1 MLNTEI
7 HIQKISNLNISD
19 KGLENAV
26 RKLQDSPELFPFQI
40 DFTKK
45 TIHFVQMNKQAYKN
59 SFFILL
65 PGDGPGFLKGKNPIS
80 IELSEVINT
89 FNNKKPYLN
98 KSAIIYNHGF
108 CCSTLLVRLLEE
120 SHKIISLKEPP
131 LLNALKHFLENN
143 DAIDIKE
150 TIFSLHN
157 RTFYSNE
164 KALWKPSDY
173 AFDLIDETQKLNIP
187 SILLYS
193 PLREYIA
200 SCSKDKRR
208 EWIKNRAD
216 YVKIC
221 ASLNIDL
228 SKIDIKKTSIQ
239 ATLYWCSFAKKFIF
253 HSKNSKNLA
262 ALSSSTLLNNSQIT
276 DAVGKHLGLNKK
288 FNIFKKRN
296 TKKLLSTYAKTD
308 NYEFNADIRNQQ
320 LCKIIQNNINDIEES
335 EELATQIMNKS
346 MQEFQFDNEI
356 I

>member
-7 HIQKISNLNISD
+7 HIQKISNLNIGD
-19 KGLENAV
+19 KALENAV
-26 RKLQDSPELFPFQI
+26 KKLRDSPELFPFQI

-45 TIHFVQMNKQAYKN
+45 TIHFVQMDKQAYKN

-80 IELSEVINT
+80 IELSEIIDT
-89 FNNKKPYLN
+89 FKSEKPFLN

-108 CCSTLLVRLLEE
+108 CCSTLLARLLEE

-150 TIFSLHN
+150 TILSLHN
-157 RTFYSNE
+157 RTFDNNE

-173 AFDLIDETQKLNIP
+173 AFDLIDETQELNIP

-200 SCSKDKRR
+200 SCLKDKRR
-208 EWIKNRAD
+208 EWIKNRAN

-221 ASLNIDL
+221 ASFNMDL
-228 SKIDIKKTSIQ
+228 SEIDIQKTSIQ
-239 ATLYWCSFAKKFIF
+239 ATLYWCNFAKKFIF
-253 HSKNSKNLA
+253 HSNNSKNLA
-262 ALSSSTLLNNSQIT
+262 ALSSSTLLNNPDIT
-276 DAVGKHLGLNKK
+276 DAVGKHLELNKK
-288 FNIFKKRN
+288 LNIFKKRN
-296 TKKLLSTYAKTD
+296 VRKLLSTYVKTD

-320 LCKIIQNNINDIEES
+320 LSKIIQSNIYDIEEA
-335 EELATQIMNKS
+335 EELASQIVNKS
-346 MQEFQFDNEI
+346 MRDFQFDNEVF
-356 I
+356 

>member
-7 HIQKISNLNISD
+7 YIQKISNLNIGD
-19 KGLENAV
+19 KALENAV
-26 RKLQDSPELFPFQI
+26 KKLRDSPELFPFQI

-45 TIHFVQMNKQAYKN
+45 TIHFIQMDKKAYKN
-59 SFFILL
+59 SFFILS

-80 IELSEVINT
+80 IKLSEIINT
-89 FNNKKPYLN
+89 FKSKKPFLN

-108 CCSTLLVRLLEE
+108 CCSTLLTRLLEE

-157 RTFYSNE
+157 RTFFHNE
-164 KALWKPSDY
+164 KVLWKPSDY

-208 EWIKNRAD
+208 EWIKNRAN

-221 ASLNIDL
+221 ASFNMDL
-228 SKIDIKKTSIQ
+228 SEIDIQKTSIQ
-239 ATLYWCSFAKKFIF
+239 ATLYWCNFAKKFIF
-253 HSKNSKNLA
+253 HSNNSKNLA
-262 ALSSSTLLNNSQIT
+262 ALSSSTLLNNPDIT

-296 TKKLLSTYAKTD
+296 VRKLLSTYVKTD

-320 LCKIIQNNINDIEES
+320 LSKIIQNNIYDIEEA
-335 EELATQIMNKS
+335 EELASQIMSKS
-346 MQEFQFDNEI
+346 MQNFQFDNEI
-356 I
+356 F

>member
-1 MLNTEI
+1 MLESKI
-7 HIQKISNLNISD
+7 HIQKISNFKISD
-19 KGLENAV
+19 KGLKNAIK
-26 RKLQDSPELFPFQI
+26 KLCYSPELFPYQI

-45 TIHFVQMNKQAYKN
+45 TISFIQMDKQAYKK

-80 IELSEVINT
+80 IDLSEIIDV
-89 FNNKKPYLN
+89 FNGEPYLN

-108 CCSTLLVRLLEE
+108 CCSTLLARLLEE

-131 LLNALKHFLENN
+131 LLNTLKHFLENN

-150 TIFSLHN
+150 TIFGLHN
-157 RTFYSNE
+157 RTFCNNE
-164 KALWKPSDY
+164 RALWKPSDY

-200 SCSKDKRR
+200 SCLKDKRR

-221 ASLNIDL
+221 ASFNIDL
-228 SKIDIKKTSIQ
+228 SEIDIQKTSIQ
-239 ATLYWCSFAKKFIF
+239 ATLYWCNFAKKFIC
-253 HSKNSKNLA
+253 HSKNGDNLA
-262 ALSSSTLLNNSQIT
+262 ALNSSTLLNNPQII

-296 TKKLLSTYAKTD
+296 TKKLLSTYVKTD
-308 NYEFNADIRNQQ
+308 NYEFNAEIRNQQ
-320 LCKIIQNNINDIEES
+320 LSKIIKKNIYDIEES
-335 EELATQIMNKS
+335 EELASQIVNKS
-346 MQEFQFDNEI
+346 LQNFGFDNEI
-356 I
+356 F

>member
-7 HIQKISNLNISD
+7 HIQKISNLNIGD
-19 KGLENAV
+19 KALENAV
-26 RKLQDSPELFPFQI
+26 KKLRDSPELFPFQI

-45 TIHFVQMNKQAYKN
+45 TIHFIQMDKKAYKN
-59 SFFILL
+59 SFFILS

-80 IELSEVINT
+80 IKLSEIINT
-89 FNNKKPYLN
+89 FKSKKPFLN

-108 CCSTLLVRLLEE
+108 CCSTLLTRLLEE

-157 RTFYSNE
+157 RTFYHNE

-208 EWIKNRAD
+208 EWIKNRAN
-216 YVKIC
+216 YGKIC
-221 ASLNIDL
+221 ASFNMDL
-228 SKIDIKKTSIQ
+228 SEIDIQKTSIQ
-239 ATLYWCSFAKKFIF
+239 ATLYWCNFAKKFIF
-253 HSKNSKNLA
+253 HSNNSKNLA
-262 ALSSSTLLNNSQIT
+262 ALSSSTLLNNPDIT

-296 TKKLLSTYAKTD
+296 VRKLLSTYVKTD

-320 LCKIIQNNINDIEES
+320 LSKIIQNNIYDIEEA
-335 EELATQIMNKS
+335 EELASQIMSKS
-346 MQEFQFDNEI
+346 MQNFQFDNEI
-356 I
+356 F

>member
-1 MLNTEI
+1 MLETKI
-7 HIQKISNLNISD
+7 HIQNISNLNISD
-19 KGLENAV
+19 KSLENNV
-26 RKLQDSPELFPFQI
+26 KKLLDSPALFPFQI
-40 DFTKK
+40 DFIKN
-45 TIHFVQMNKQAYKN
+45 TIHFIQMDKQAYKN
-59 SFFILL
+59 SFFILS

-80 IELSEVINT
+80 IELSEIIDA
-89 FNNKKPYLN
+89 FNEKPYLN

-108 CCSTLLVRLLEE
+108 CCSTLLARLLEE

-143 DAIDIKE
+143 DAMDIKE
-150 TIFSLHN
+150 TIFGLHN
-157 RTFYSNE
+157 RTFNNNE

-216 YVKIC
+216 YIKI
-221 ASLNIDL
+221 STSFNIDL
-228 SKIDIKKTSIQ
+228 NEIDIQKTSIQ
-239 ATLYWCSFAKKFIF
+239 ATLYWCNFAKKFIS
-253 HSKNSKNLA
+253 HSKDGDNLA
-262 ALSSSTLLNNSQIT
+262 ALNSSTLLRNPKIT
-276 DAVGKHLGLNKK
+276 DAVGKHLRLNKK

-296 TKKLLSTYAKTD
+296 IKKLLSTYVKTD

-320 LCKIIQNNINDIEES
+320 LSKIIKENIRDIEES
-335 EELATQIMNKS
+335 EELASQIMMKS
-346 MQEFQFDNEI
+346 MQKFQFDNEI
-356 I
+356 L

>member
-7 HIQKISNLNISD
+7 HIQKISNLNIGD
-19 KGLENAV
+19 KALENAV
-26 RKLQDSPELFPFQI
+26 KKLRDSPELFPFQI

-45 TIHFVQMNKQAYKN
+45 TIHFIQMDKKAYKN
-59 SFFILL
+59 SFFILS

-80 IELSEVINT
+80 IKLSEIINT
-89 FNNKKPYLN
+89 FKSKKPFLN

-108 CCSTLLVRLLEE
+108 CCSTLLTRLLEE

-157 RTFYSNE
+157 RTFFHNE
-164 KALWKPSDY
+164 KVLWKPSDY

-208 EWIKNRAD
+208 EWIKNRAN

-221 ASLNIDL
+221 ASFNMDL
-228 SKIDIKKTSIQ
+228 SEIDIQKTSIQ
-239 ATLYWCSFAKKFIF
+239 ATLYWCNFAKKFIF
-253 HSKNSKNLA
+253 HSNNSKNLA
-262 ALSSSTLLNNSQIT
+262 ALSSSTLLNNPDIT

-296 TKKLLSTYAKTD
+296 VRKLLSTYVKTD

-320 LCKIIQNNINDIEES
+320 LSKIIQNNIYDIEEA
-335 EELATQIMNKS
+335 EELASQIMSKS
-346 MQEFQFDNEI
+346 MQNFQFDNEI
-356 I
+356 F